1 MSNQA
6 KASFFIGILFLILT
20 IINSLTEVNITPSF
34 QRAELLAGISSIF
47 LILVAFLWTD
57 TNREN
62 VNHKFFNSK
71 QGFILDKDISQ
82 RAVDELAWGSQLLL
96 TATPAATLLVYWDE
110 RILLRRGI
118 LGKGD
123 FNPASTCFDVRN
135 KSRLLSL
142 PNTKFFPA
150 REEFDSILEELP
162 SIIIYPLIDRGWL
175 IIGGQTERCF
185 STADEK
191 WIIGWSNKLTDILI
205 N

>member
-6 KASFFIGILFLILT
+6 KACFFIGIFFLILT
-20 IINSLTEVNITPSF
+20 IINSLTDANITPSL
-34 QRAELLAGISSIF
+34 QRAELLAGISSII

-57 TNREN
+57 TKQEN
-62 VNHKFFNSK
+62 INSKFSNIK
-71 QGFILDKDISQ
+71 QGFILDKDLSQ
-82 RAVDELAWGSQLLL
+82 RAIDELAWGSQLLL

-123 FNPASTCFDVRN
+123 FSPASTCFDVRN

-142 PNTKFFPA
+142 SNTKFFPA

>member
-6 KASFFIGILFLILT
+6 KACFFIGIFFLILT
-20 IINSLTEVNITPSF
+20 IINSLTDANITPSL
-34 QRAELLAGISSIF
+34 QRAELLAGISSII

-57 TNREN
+57 TKQEN
-62 VNHKFFNSK
+62 INSKFSNIK
-71 QGFILDKDISQ
+71 QGFILDKDLSQ
-82 RAVDELAWGSQLLL
+82 RAIDELAWGSQLLL

-123 FNPASTCFDVRN
+123 FSPASTCFDVRN

-142 PNTKFFPA
+142 SNTKFFPA

-185 STADEK
+185 STSDEK